1 MHQRTKQFVPQ
12 RSGITLFEVVL
23 ALAIFL
29 GAMAVISQVLENG
42 SRAATKAQLSSNAVI
57 RCERRMNEVLAGVL
71 PLSSEQNAPFEDDS
85 SWQWTLNVA
94 DSGIPYLLET
104 EMIVEHLDS
113 NGMTNTTFRL
123 TRLMRDPQIYEDAAI
138 IPEEEL

>member
-1 MHQRTKQFVPQ
+1 MRQRTKQFVIKK
-12 RSGITLFEVVL
+12 RGITLFEVVL

-29 GAMAVISQVLENG
+29 GAVAVIGQVLQNG
-42 SRAATKAQLSSNAVI
+42 SRAATQAQLSSDAVI

-71 PLSSEQNAPFEDDS
+71 PLSSEQKAPFEDDPN
-85 SWQWTLNVA
+85 WQWSLNVV

-104 EMIVEHLDS
+104 EMVVEHLDS
-113 NGMTNTTFRL
+113 GGRINNTFRL